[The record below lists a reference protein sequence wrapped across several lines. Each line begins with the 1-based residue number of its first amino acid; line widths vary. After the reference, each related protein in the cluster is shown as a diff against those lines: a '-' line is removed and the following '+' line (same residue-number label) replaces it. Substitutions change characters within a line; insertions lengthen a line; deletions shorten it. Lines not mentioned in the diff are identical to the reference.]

1 MAGGSNRQKKAD
13 KSKRHRKN
21 GMRKSNE
28 GKIFFHLNTKTN
40 PGLAGKFQLHSHQ
53 NCRLRHQ

>member
-1 MAGGSNRQKKAD
+1 MVGCSNRQKKSD

-21 GMRKSNE
+21 GMRKSNK

-40 PGLAGKFQLHSHQ
+40 PGLADKLQLHPHQ
-53 NCRLRHQ
+53 SRGLRHQ